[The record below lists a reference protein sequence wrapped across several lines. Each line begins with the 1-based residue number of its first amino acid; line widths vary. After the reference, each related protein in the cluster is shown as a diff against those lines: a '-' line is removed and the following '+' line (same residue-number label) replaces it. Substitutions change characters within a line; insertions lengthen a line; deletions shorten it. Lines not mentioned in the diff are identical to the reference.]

1 MLKHLFF
8 LLFACMAVI
17 LPINCSHSSRFCDP
31 ELEAWATETKA
42 IYESE
47 SPDAFILLPL
57 SKQRT
62 LYSKMSPEFKLSLW
76 QRRLKEETCLKELS
90 EVELA
95 EYADMIDAL
104 RPEMFKKP
112 DSKEI
117 LELTNKWIYRMKSVY
132 NWDEYKIS
140 KYVLT
145 WLTGPEFENALMLQA
160 VSERKAVRDSMAPC
174 DCKYGIA
181 CLWMTGTGYCN
192 KNVSCTDRVSCGMLG
207 NSFCDGLC
215 EM

>member
-1 MLKHLFF
+1 MLQKLFI
-8 LLFACMAVI
+8 LLFVCMAI
-17 LPINCSHSSRFCDP
+17 LLPINCSHSSRFCDP
-31 ELEAWATETKA
+31 ELEVWATETKSV
-42 IYESE
+42 YESE
-47 SPDAFILLPL
+47 SLDTFIQLPL

-76 QRRLKEETCLKELS
+76 QRRLKEEARLKELS
-90 EVELA
+90 ENELT
-95 EYADMIDAL
+95 EYADMIESL
-104 RPEMFKKP
+104 KPEMFKKP

-117 LELTNKWIYRMKSVY
+117 FELTDKWISRMTCVY
-132 NWDEYKIS
+132 NWDTYKIS

-145 WLTGPEFENALMLQA
+145 WLTGAEFENALMLQA
-160 VSERKAVRDSMAPC
+160 VTERQAARDSMAPC

-181 CLWMTGTGYCN
+181 CLWMTGTGNCN
-192 KNVSCTDRVSCGMLG
+192 KNVSCVDRVSCGMLG